1 MTDSINRSSRTSR
14 RIDAAPA
21 VIYRAFTDPS
31 LLAHWQAPGD
41 MTATVHAFDLRVG
54 GGYEM
59 SLTYPWSGQDA
70 RGKTTARED
79 RYTARFVELIPS
91 SRIVEVITFA
101 TSDPA
106 FMGEMTMEVTLDAH
120 ANQTDVTIAFTN
132 IPPGI
137 RPEDN
142 DEGTR
147 LSLEKLAALVEKPEL
162 AGTT

>member
-1 MTDSINRSSRTSR
+1 MTESSKRSSRTSR

-21 VIYRAFTDPS
+21 AIYRAFTDPS
-31 LLAHWQAPGD
+31 LLARWQAPGD
-41 MTATVHAFDLRVG
+41 MTATVHAFDLRIG

-59 SLTYPWSGQDA
+59 SLTYPETERNA

-79 RYTARFVELIPS
+79 RYTARFVELTPP
-91 SRIVEVITFA
+91 SRIVETISFM

-106 FMGEMTMEVTLDAH
+106 FMGEMIMEVTLREEH
-120 ANQTDVTIAFTN
+120 AGQTDVTIAFTT
-132 IPPGI
+132 IPSGI

-147 LSLEKLAALVEKPEL
+147 LSLEKLAALVEQR
-162 AGTT
+162 